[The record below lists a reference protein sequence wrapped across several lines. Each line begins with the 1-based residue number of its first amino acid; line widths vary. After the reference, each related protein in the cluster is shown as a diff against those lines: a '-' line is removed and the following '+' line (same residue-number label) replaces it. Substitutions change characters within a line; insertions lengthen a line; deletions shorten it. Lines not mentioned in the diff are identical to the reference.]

1 MHFVDPDE
9 GAYIP
14 LGHFLHTLLEFAARS
29 FANVPES
36 HGVQTVWASLFAYVP
51 SLHGLHALCVPLL
64 ENPGVHGKQLKKPGI
79 VKPK

>member
-1 MHFVDPDE
+1 MHFVEPGE

-14 LGHFLHTLLEFAARS
+14 REHSLHTLLYVAARS

-36 HGVQTVWASLFAYVP
+36 HGVQIVWAKFIAYVP
-51 SLHGLHALCVPLL
+51 PLHGLHALCVPLL

-79 VKPK
+79 FVPK